1 MSEVEGEY
9 GEAVSLGDRHHA
21 RIDETEVEIRVL
33 LIQLDSA
40 SKETRRQERGSVI
53 TNRER
58 AEERARLREPNPVS
72 NDVIDLD
79 GNRPGDDQ
87 GSPETND
94 ERSRQRV
101 CRITAIESRDERAGV
116 GDDGQR
122 FASAARRY
130 SSTRRLRSGGPSPEP
145 T

>member
-1 MSEVEGEY
+1 VSEVEREHWRPVPFGN
-9 GEAVSLGDRHHA
+9 RHHSGVH
-21 RIDETEVEIRVL
+21 EPEVEIGVL
-33 LIQLDSA
+33 LIQLHSA
-40 SKETRRQERGSVI
+40 SQETRRQERRSVV

-58 AEERARLREPNPVS
+58 AKERARLPEPDPVS

-79 GNRPGDDQ
+79 GNRTGDDQ
-87 GSPETND
+87 GSSETND
-94 ERSRQRV
+94 ERSRKPV
-101 CRITAIESRDERAGV
+101 CRITAIESRDERSGV

-122 FASAARRY
+122 FSSAARRY